1 MQNNVIMEWG
11 SCLPDCPSEA
21 IVAMCRTEPDFPP
34 FADGI
39 SNATNFT
46 VYYEYPTT
54 DVTSI

>member
-1 MQNNVIMEWG
+1 MEWG